1 VPEIDYWSSLTEPG
15 VLYIAFSFATS
26 EPAMVFHIFGFQTE
40 CTGIMIALETRVDL
54 YIDVSWLTFKN
65 FKVNG

>member
-1 VPEIDYWSSLTEPG
+1 VPEIDYRSSLTEPE
-15 VLYIAFSFATS
+15 VLYI
-26 EPAMVFHIFGFQTE
+26 AMVFHIFGFQTE

-54 YIDVSWLTFKN
+54 YIDVSSLTFKN